1 MAQNN
6 YPASPALPTARN
18 SPPPEGDLTR
28 QQTAGAL
35 TGRGAPAPLRVTSA
49 DLAGQLRLGTGT
61 APSQNYSMVPS
72 CGGRTQQTDSPLTAR
87 PNTSS
92 PVPPTTPAGH
102 NPAARRNAGAEPPSS
117 ASLQRLERLFIEQL
131 YDVPMAPCISP
142 RPHPPP
148 AGMVGSEKP
157 TRSRP
162 GSHRN
167 SPQGHPTSSR
177 GLQTSHVANN
187 GNGNGPPASA
197 AASVGRS
204 NEDKTQNISTKSQR
218 NFPVG
223 ILPGS
228 ESRMIKISVN
238 TQLSVAY
245 KKPRL
250 AKSNTSDFGNV
261 LAENYNEWVTTKYPQ
276 NAHLMQGS
284 LLQSVDQRNDLFWC
298 LAALPGFRDHGLG
311 MQPLILSAASI
322 NLIFEQN

>member
-1 MAQNN
+1 MAQNK
-6 YPASPALPTARN
+6 YPASPALPAAKN
-18 SPPPEGDLTR
+18 PPPPEGESTR
-28 QQTAGAL
+28 QQTAGVP
-35 TGRGAPAPLRVTSA
+35 TGRGAPAPSRVTSA
-49 DLAGQLRLGTGT
+49 DLAEQLRLGTGT

-72 CGGRTQQTDSPLTAR
+72 CGGRIQQTDAPLTAR

-92 PVPPTTPAGH
+92 PVPPTIPAGH
-102 NPAARRNAGAEPPSS
+102 NPAARRNADAEPPPL
-117 ASLQRLERLFIEQL
+117 ASLQRLERLFMEQL
-131 YDVPMAPCISP
+131 YDVSMAPCISP

-167 SPQGHPTSSR
+167 SPQGHLTSLR

-187 GNGNGPPASA
+187 GDGNGPPASA
-197 AASVGRS
+197 ATSAGRS
-204 NEDKTQNISTKSQR
+204 NEDTSQNTATRSQR
-218 NFPVG
+218 GLPVG
-223 ILPGS
+223 ILSGS
-228 ESRMIKISVN
+228 ESRTIKISVN
-238 TQLSVAY
+238 TQLSVAH

-250 AKSNTSDFGNV
+250 VKSNTSEFGKV

-284 LLQSVDQRNDLFWC
+284 LLQSVDQRNDQFWC
-298 LAALPGFRDHGLG
+298 LAALPGFDDHGLG

-322 NLIFEQN
+322 NLIFEHN